1 MTSLKVGSKLSS
13 AVSGVQVMI
22 IRSSLAEADLRCG
35 GVSML
40 AQGESAA
47 SGVTLDSSLTE
58 GVATGKRYTDPA
70 GQIEL
75 LCVKGGE
82 GTITLDGE
90 PLGPRLA
97 KKLPSSD

>member
-1 MTSLKVGSKLSS
+1 MTRLKVGVKLSS
-13 AVSGVQVMI
+13 AVSGAQVMI

-35 GVSML
+35 GEPML
-40 AQGESAA
+40 AQGESAPA
-47 SGVTLDSSLTE
+47 AATLDPAQAE
-58 GVATGKRYTDPA
+58 GVATGKRYTDA
-70 GQIEL
+70 AERIEL